1 MMPDSPVPDDRV
13 EHVESLLMHLQ
24 HEFDLLGQ
32 VVWRQQAE
40 IDALKKELLRLN
52 EQFVVPADGPEF
64 RDPQAEQPPHY

>member
-1 MMPDSPVPDDRV
+1 MPVSPVPEDRV
-13 EHVESLLMHLQ
+13 ERVESLLMHLQ

-40 IDALKKELLRLN
+40 IDALKKELQRVN
-52 EQFVVPADGPEF
+52 EQFVTQGDSPEI